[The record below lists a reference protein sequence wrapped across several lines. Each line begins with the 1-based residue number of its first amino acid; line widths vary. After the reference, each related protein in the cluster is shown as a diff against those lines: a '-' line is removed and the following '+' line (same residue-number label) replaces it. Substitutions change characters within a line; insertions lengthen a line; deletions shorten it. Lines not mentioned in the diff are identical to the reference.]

1 MPPVLSSVLSHYV
14 DTLIFNRISRLNTWP
29 ARTPVN
35 ASAAA
40 LLPPPHDSGPVWL
53 ATPSPYGSLIHDTLP
68 VFPALSGH
76 FSSAVQ
82 GDIIALLTQ
91 DLSLELTEF
100 IDSVNLDLVHGNL
113 LLALRVMG
121 LGYPY
126 AIRRLLLF
134 LRDNFFPLCYTSK
147 DLLLFLKYITVL
159 L

>member
-14 DTLIFNRISRLNTWP
+14 DTLVFNRISRLNTWP

-76 FSSAVQ
+76 PM
-82 GDIIALLTQ
+82 LETLT
-91 DLSLELTEF
+91 LF
-100 IDSVNLDLVHGNL
+100 RVLDLIYRNKQGCHTISRGPPFSDTYIAVGDPVKC
-113 LLALRVMG
+113 ALHQYEGGGG
-121 LGYPY
+121 LNNI
-126 AIRRLLLF
+126 AQCHCAR
-134 LRDNFFPLCYTSK
+134 
-147 DLLLFLKYITVL
+147 YIFRHAEKERQNG
-159 L
+159 